1 MLYLQFAPDEA
12 PMTKI
17 RYIILAFLA
26 ITLAA
31 SLLEWGAIKL
41 DAQEIHYNGPR
52 PNFLFVVT
60 DDQSWIH
67 TSYAGYPALQT
78 PNFDR
83 IAHEGIYFENAF
95 VSAPTC
101 TASRSAILTGRH
113 FWELGS
119 AGQLWGEFPD
129 TLDTYQQILQA
140 NGYKV
145 GYSGKGWGPGYAP
158 QGNPAGAGHD
168 YNSARR
174 MVDPTLTVID
184 QVENL
189 RIFLNEKPADQPFSY
204 WVSPTEPHRPFK
216 PGIGKESGTV
226 SLYLVEV
233 PPFLPNSEVIRGDIA
248 DYLFEIQWFDEELGR
263 VLNLLEQQGQLDNTV
278 IVYTSDNGMPFPR
291 AKSNNYDYGVRVPL
305 AVRWGD
311 QIKSHLDVTDLI
323 SLVDIAPTFLEL
335 ARVPIPE
342 NMSGKSF
349 VRQLLSNT
357 PGRVDPQ
364 RNAVFT
370 GFERHIAT
378 ARPERQGYP
387 SRAIRTD
394 DYLYIRN
401 FAPDRWPAGRPPTF
415 DDIDSGS
422 PTKTFLVTQRQ
433 QYEKQT
439 LADKDKEGGMAL
451 TRVPHR
457 NFYAIARNPA
467 QSLTMSAS
475 KRPAEELYVVRRDP
489 GQVNNVAED
498 PAFAQVKAALAAQL
512 AAEMKR
518 THDPWSTGDGSSFD
532 SYKYYAIDKPG
543 NPLATESAE
552 P

>member
-1 MLYLQFAPDEA
+1 
-12 PMTKI
+12 MTKS
-17 RYIILAFLA
+17 RRIIVILLAV
-26 ITLAA
+26 TLTAVTVA
-31 SLLEWGAIKL
+31 WSFSSKL
-41 DAQEIHYNGPR
+41 PNKEIHYNGPR

-67 TSYAGYPALQT
+67 TSYAGYPAVQT

-83 IAHEGIYFENAF
+83 IAHEGVYFENAF
-95 VSAPTC
+95 ASAPSC

-129 TLDTYQQILQA
+129 TLQTYQQILKA
-140 NGYKV
+140 YGYKV

-158 QGNPAGAGHD
+158 QGNPAGAGHG
-168 YNSARR
+168 YNIERR
-174 MVDPTLTVID
+174 TVDPTLTAID

-189 RIFLNEKPADQPFSY
+189 RVFLGKKPADQPFSY

-216 PGIGKESGTV
+216 PGIGKESGAIP
-226 SLYLVEV
+226 LDRVEV
-233 PPFLPNSEVIRGDIA
+233 PLFLPDNEIIREDIA

-263 VLNLLEQQGQLDNTV
+263 ILALLEQKGQLDNTV

-291 AKSNNYDYGVRVPL
+291 AKSNNYDYGTRVPL

-311 QIKSHLDVTDLI
+311 QIKTHLDVTDLI

-335 ARVPIPE
+335 AQVPIPE
-342 NMSGKSF
+342 NMSGRSF

-378 ARPERQGYP
+378 SRLARLGYP

-401 FAPDRWPAGRPPTF
+401 FAPDRWPAGRPPTLE
-415 DDIDSGS
+415 DIDGGS
-422 PTKTFLVTQRQ
+422 PTKTFLISQRMK
-433 QYEKQT
+433 YEE
-439 LADKDKEGGMAL
+439 LILKDQKKEGGMSL
-451 TRVPHR
+451 GLLPKGNLH
-457 NFYAIARNPA
+457 AIAKEPA
-467 QSLTMSAS
+467 QSLTLAAS
-475 KRPAEELYVVRRDP
+475 KRPAEELYVVPRDP
-489 GQVNNVAED
+489 GQLNNVAEVPD
-498 PAFAQVKAALAAQL
+498 YAHIRESLEAQL

-532 SYKYYAIDKPG
+532 TYKYYAIDKPG
-543 NPLATESAE
+543 DPLATAADEK
-552 P
+552 